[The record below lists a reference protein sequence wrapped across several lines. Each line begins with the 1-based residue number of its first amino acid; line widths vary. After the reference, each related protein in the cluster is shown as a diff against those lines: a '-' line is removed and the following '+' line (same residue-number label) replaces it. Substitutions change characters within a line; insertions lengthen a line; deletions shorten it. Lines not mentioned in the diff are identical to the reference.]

1 MTGAKTT
8 KQARKRRT
16 LSKRPSVATE
26 QKIAAKPRQGRG
38 SAKKEGGTIHGE
50 KSAPRLD
57 KRPRGKVMKRAEG
70 GNVDD
75 EHFSPLPSGRG
86 RTAGQA
92 ALAGLVH
99 GVSDVAGTPGDVKH
113 MYDVGSQYA
122 LSKGAEKLGLISP
135 EHGALLRED
144 MRSGPYRDRGAPDP
158 TPNQLSPLG
167 SASIN
172 DHLLRAIA
180 QLGITD
186 GSDE

>member
-8 KQARKRRT
+8 KQARKRRAP
-16 LSKRPSVATE
+16 SKRPSVATE
-26 QKIAAKPRQGRG
+26 QKIAAKPRQGRSG
-38 SAKKEGGTIHGE
+38 AKKEGGTIHGE
-50 KSAPRLD
+50 KSAFRMD
-57 KRPRGKVMKRAEG
+57 KRPRGKIIKRAEG

-92 ALAGLVH
+92 VLGALVH
-99 GVSDVAGTPGDVKH
+99 GVSDIAGTPGDVKH

-135 EHGALLRED
+135 EHGAQLRED

-158 TPNQLSPLG
+158 TPNQLSPLA
-167 SASIN
+167 SPSIN

-186 GSDE
+186 GSEE